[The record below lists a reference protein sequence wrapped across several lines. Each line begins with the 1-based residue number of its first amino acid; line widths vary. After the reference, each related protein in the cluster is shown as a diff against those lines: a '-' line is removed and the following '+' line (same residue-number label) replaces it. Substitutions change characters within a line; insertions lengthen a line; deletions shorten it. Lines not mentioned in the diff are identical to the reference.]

1 MKRTVDALTGVI
13 VPAQKTSSATV
24 RRTGRV
30 SDAKKSDARA
40 KIERR
45 QCAGIFDLQNSIG
58 DSCSAIAALSRAFP
72 P

>member
-1 MKRTVDALTGVI
+1 M
-13 VPAQKTSSATV
+13 Q
-24 RRTGRV
+24 
-30 SDAKKSDARA
+30 KKSDVRA

-45 QCAGIFDLQNSIG
+45 QCAEIFDLQNSIG